1 MPLCPR
7 GCHVHIH
14 NNFGEW
20 DLHNPLGE
28 GNIPME
34 QVLDALLTA
43 CPATTYTIE
52 NMNCA
57 PSLDWL
63 AAQGYLG
70 EITR

>member
-1 MPLCPR
+1 MP
-7 GCHVHIH
+7 
-14 NNFGEW
+14 
-20 DLHNPLGE
+20 PL
-28 GNIPME
+28 PME
-34 QVLDALLTA
+34 QALDALLTA
-43 CPATTYTIE
+43 CPAATFTIE

>member
-1 MPLCPR
+1 M
-7 GCHVHIH
+7 I
-14 NNFGEW
+14 
-20 DLHNPLGE
+20 
-28 GNIPME
+28 MS
-34 QVLDALLTA
+34 A
-43 CPATTYTIE
+43 PARFIAVMFSITILFSSIQPSFAAAFTIE